1 MESDFTT
8 RQHMES
14 LTPMPDPS
22 LAEVMNKYKFPPII
36 PTPQPQPM
44 GGYPQGHYGPPQG
57 SSNNDM
63 LLGNIL
69 GQLQSNTQKQNTNGL
84 DGFQLNINMEI
95 LRWLLLIILLAVL
108 IWLIFRVQQKKK
120 NPLKKRLRK
129 LEKEFKRMRKHRR
142 KNPKALEVDL
152 DEVDE
157 LDALDLK
164 LEALNDDF
172 DD

>member
-1 MESDFTT
+1 
-8 RQHMES
+8 MES
-14 LTPMPDPS
+14 LTPMPDPG

-36 PTPQPQPM
+36 ATPQPPPQPM
-44 GGYPQGHYGPPQG
+44 GGYPQGYYGPMNG

-69 GQLQSNTQKQNTNGL
+69 GQLQSNTQKQNTGL

-108 IWLIFRVQQKKK
+108 IWLIFRVQQKRK

-142 KNPKALEVDL
+142 KNPKALRVEP

-164 LEALNDDF
+164 LDALSDDL